1 MKKVFALLMLLALIT
16 AACAA
21 QTPQVII
28 QTVVVPATVPTQ
40 VAQPLPVLPTP
51 TAPPTPVPT
60 LAPPAFG
67 ANVGTNCRSGP
78 GMEYDVLSGIN
89 AGQTVWIL
97 GQSAPDRTEKWWLV
111 NYNGITCWVWSALG
125 FTTGNLDNIQPVVAP
140 YLPPHRY
147 LIAVEIN
154 NNTDNH
160 ICQANFYTK
169 NDVFIKSF
177 VWEKG
182 DLNEND
188 SETVYL
194 AAGRYN
200 IYLFNCQ
207 GDKKFNYKNYRI
219 DTDHNAIDINMP

>member
-1 MKKVFALLMLLALIT
+1 MLLALIT

-21 QTPQVII
+21 QAPQTPII
-28 QTVVVPATVPTQ
+28 QTVVQTVIVTATSEPPTVPTQ
-40 VAQPLPVLPTP
+40 
-51 TAPPTPVPT
+51 TPVPPPSVVPSAIPT
-60 LAPPAFG
+60 LAPPAFT
-67 ANVGTNCRSGP
+67 ANVGANCRSGP
-78 GMEYDVLSGIN
+78 SVEYDVLAGIN
-89 AGQTVWIL
+89 AGKVVPIV

-125 FTTGNLDNIQPVVAP
+125 FTTGNLDKIQPVVAP

-182 DLNEND
+182 DLDEND
-188 SETVYL
+188 SVKVYL